1 MYWVM
6 SFIIQLVSVIWS
18 IFVIEGDNV
27 DIFGPFQYTIKFL
40 NMLGLL
46 ILIGLMFGTVHRS
59 ESAPR

>member
-6 SFIIQLVSVIWS
+6 SFIIQLVSVIWGL
-18 IFVIEGDNV
+18 FVNEDDSV
-27 DIFGPFQYTIKFL
+27 EIFGIFQYTIKFL

-59 ESAPR
+59 ENAPR